1 MTCRHFLLAIALI
14 LVFAGCAQPVPSG
27 KADYV
32 GEWKAPGM
40 TLLITQDGSVQY
52 ERIKG
57 GGKTTVTG
65 PIQKYEGDNFSVG
78 FGFLSTTFVVSKPP
92 YKASGVWKM
101 VVDGVELT
109 KIDGSGVPTKWNAQ
123 TSGFAPV

>member
-14 LVFAGCAQPVPSG
+14 VAFAGCAQSVP
-27 KADYV
+27 ADKSDYI

-57 GGKTTVTG
+57 GGKTKVTG
-65 PIQKYEGDNFSVG
+65 PIQKYEGNNFSVG
-78 FGFLSTTFVVSKPP
+78 IGFLSTTFVVSKPP
-92 YKASGVWKM
+92 YQASGVWKM

-109 KIDGSGVPTKWNAQ
+109 KVDGSGVSIKWNA
-123 TSGFAPV
+123 

>member
-1 MTCRHFLLAIALI
+1 MTCRHFLLAIALV
-14 LVFAGCAQPVPSG
+14 LALAGCAQPVPAD

-52 ERIKG
+52 ERIQG
-57 GGKTTVTG
+57 GAKTSVTG
-65 PIQKYEGDNFSVG
+65 PIQKYEGNDFSVG
-78 FGFLSTTFVVSKPP
+78 IGFLSTTFVVSKPP
-92 YKASGVWKM
+92 HQVAGVWKM

-109 KIDGSGVPTKWNAQ
+109 KTDGSGVSTKWNA
-123 TSGFAPV
+123 